1 MIADGLPR
9 LSPLN
14 GHRVLPSN
22 DKVALAVTER
32 SVWVITAC
40 AYLRV
45 RRDEFGARLADET
58 LSLWGRLD
66 DDVWHC
72 HGAAYWRQ
80 ASYGFII
87 NLRPVAGPPDGY
99 GITTGVVEASVALD
113 RADLFTD
120 SSVFDAMVG

>member
-14 GHRVLPSN
+14 GHRVLPSS
-22 DKVALAVTER
+22 DKVALVVTER

-45 RRDEFGARLADET
+45 RRGEFGARLADET

-72 HGAAYWRQ
+72 HRAAYWRQ
-80 ASYGFII
+80 RSYGFII

-120 SSVFDAMVG
+120 IGAQRAMAG